1 MSSCSRR
8 LSVPLS
14 HWEALIP
21 IYTPGAVIVLVDE
34 QGSCYTSS
42 VPYTLTR
49 LMNERRYVDK
59 CRELLRY
66 HRGLYLY
73 LCDGMSRCHVIT
85 RENVENYKRVLK
97 IEGFTAHYK
106 EDVRRRSCSS
116 ITQTRIWTIWIRNS
130 L

>member
-1 MSSCSRR
+1 M
-8 LSVPLS
+8 
-14 HWEALIP
+14 
-21 IYTPGAVIVLVDE
+21 LVDE

-73 LCDGMSRCHVIT
+73 LCDGMSRSHVIT

-106 EDVRRRSCSS
+106 EDVRQE
-116 ITQTRIWTIWIRNS
+116 ILQFYYANQDLDDLDQEFFVTETTR
-130 L
+130 